1 MATDRFEPNRSRSE
15 GNDNKPEK
23 WAKWLVGATSLALL
37 VSEFLR
43 HLRPIARAHR
53 HGPLSSQARYPAAS
67 AAPIRDHERRDAHAG
82 WIFGVVLFLFFSGLI
97 IHGILAAFLAALKHS
112 PPPTDA
118 FRPPPRTARNA
129 PALPAF
135 PKLQISAPAD
145 LQAFRARED
154 DELNSYGWVNRTSG
168 IVRIPIERAVDVV
181 LQQGLPVRTSTNA
194 GATGPSPIE
203 LIQRRLEHREPEI
216 QGAQ

>member
-1 MATDRFEPNRSRSE
+1 MATDRFQPNPSRSQ
-15 GNDNKPEK
+15 GNNHPEK
-23 WAKWLVGATSLALL
+23 WAKWLVGTGSLILFIA
-37 VSEFLR
+37 EFLR
-43 HLRPIARAHR
+43 LLRPIARAHR
-53 HGPLSSQARYPAAS
+53 HGLSSSQTRYQAVPPQ
-67 AAPIRDHERRDAHAG
+67 PIRDHERRDAHAG

-118 FRPPPRTARNA
+118 WRPPARAARNA
-129 PALPAF
+129 PALPEF

-168 IVRIPIERAVDVV
+168 IVRIPIERAMDLV
-181 LQQGLPVRTSTNA
+181 LQQGLPVRRTTNA
-194 GATGPSPIE
+194 AATGPSPIE
-203 LIQRRLEHREPEI
+203 LIQRRVEHRETEI
-216 QGAQ
+216 QGVQ